1 MIKAVTALSV
11 ALLAGAAC
19 GGSPAGSKP
28 VLAEFHTGRHVG
40 PPLVAGAA
48 VWVANEADGTVSRID
63 PASNRVVATIRVGD
77 PAVMV
82 AGGCGAGSTDS
93 FMRDSLLNRRC
104 DLPSSLAY
112 DGHSIWAADNASESL
127 ARIDPRTNRV
137 VRRVAIG
144 ADPFA
149 LGWGFGSLWV
159 TSYFG
164 PPQGVLRVDPAS
176 GKVIAT
182 IGGPPM
188 GGTGIALGAGAV
200 WVAGTYSQTLAR
212 IDPTTN
218 RLTAVIP
225 VERYPLAVA
234 AGRRM
239 VWVRNEDSS
248 SVSRIDP
255 NTNRVAATAVGLSA
269 PAGSTGDDALALT
282 SEGLWAASFKL
293 YRIDPAHGRVTATID
308 VSGSAVSAGFG
319 SLWLTSVFGTVQRI
333 DPSSAVAVSGK

>member
-1 MIKAVTALSV
+1 M
-11 ALLAGAAC
+11 LLGAGC
-19 GGSPAGSKP
+19 GGSAGPPKP
-28 VLAEFHTGRHVG
+28 VIAEFHTGRHVG
-40 PPLVAGAA
+40 PALVAAGA
-48 VWVANEADGTVSRID
+48 VWVGNEADGTVSRID
-63 PASNRVVATIRVGD
+63 PGSDRVVATIRVGD

-112 DGHSIWAADNASESL
+112 DGHSIWAADNAAEGL
-127 ARIDPRTNRV
+127 VRIDPRTNRV

-149 LGWGFGSLWV
+149 LAWGFGSLWV
-159 TSYFG
+159 TSYFH
-164 PPQGVLRVDPAS
+164 PPQGVLRVDPTS
-176 GKVIAT
+176 GKVIST
-182 IGGPPM
+182 IAGPPM
-188 GGTGIALGAGAV
+188 GGTGIAVGAGAV
-200 WVAGTYSQTLAR
+200 WVAGTYSQSLAR
-212 IDPTTN
+212 IDPATN

-225 VERYPLAVA
+225 VERYPLGIA
-234 AGRRM
+234 AGRGA

-248 SVSRIDP
+248 TVSRIDP
-255 NTNRVAATAVGLSA
+255 RTNRVVATAGGLSA

-282 SEGLWAASFKL
+282 SDGLWAASFKL
-293 YRIDPAHGRVTATID
+293 YRVDPARGRVSATID
-308 VSGSAVSAGFG
+308 VSGSAVSAGYG